1 MHIYNYNFLYEY
13 DGSFFLFHIAHKK
26 YLYFCIINI
35 FFFFFFLLLLSNIN
49 NTILLYYII
58 SLYDWK

>member
-1 MHIYNYNFLYEY
+1 MHICNYNFLYEY

-26 YLYFCIINI
+26 YLYFFIINI
-35 FFFFFFLLLLSNIN
+35 FFFLLLLLSNIN

-58 SLYDWK
+58 SLYDWKS